1 MKRWHKSVDI
11 LLDTLAELAQ
21 HKLRTLLTLLGMIF
35 GVGAVIAMLNI
46 GEGAEREALKMIDSM
61 GLHNLIIN
69 AKEFDEKE
77 LQEQRK
83 HSVGLSIRDGEITV
97 NTIPF
102 IESYSAQKTI
112 DTYSIFSAQ
121 GKSNGEALGVSA
133 HFFALSKFKLAEG
146 RVLTKSDD
154 TRFSQV
160 ALMGATSAK
169 QLFPLGNA
177 IGSNIKINHLWFKVV
192 GVLQAPFLKKEEFQ
206 GIKLGGEQN
215 QVFIPLNTALHKFP
229 AKNLSSE
236 ISSLKLQVRDGV
248 DPVAA
253 AKAVSHLLQR
263 RHNKVDDY
271 NIVVPAALLAQQK
284 QTQQI
289 FNIVMSCVAGISLLV
304 GGIGIMNIMLAT
316 VLERTKEIGLL
327 RAVGATQ
334 KDIRTQFM
342 AESFTISIMG
352 GLLGILFGILLS
364 ELISLYSEWA
374 VSWSLTAIVLSFSIC
389 ALVGLVFGVYPA
401 IKASKLDPIE
411 ALQSD

>member
-1 MKRWHKSVDI
+1 MKYFNL
-11 LLDTLAELAQ
+11 LLDTLSELAQ

-35 GVGAVIAMLNI
+35 GVGAVISMLNI
-46 GEGAEREALKMIDSM
+46 GEGAEREALKMIDNM

-77 LQEQRK
+77 LREQRK
-83 HSVGLSIRDGEITV
+83 HSMGLSIYDGKIAV
-97 NTIPF
+97 AAMPF
-102 IESYSAQKTI
+102 VTAFSAQKVI
-112 DTYSIFSAQ
+112 ETYSIFSAE
-121 GKSNGEALGVSA
+121 GKSSGAAVGVSSN
-133 HFFALSKFKLAEG
+133 FFTLSKFNLANG
-146 RVLTKSDD
+146 RVLKQSDEQA
-154 TRFSQV
+154 FSQV
-160 ALMGATSAK
+160 VLLGAGAAK

-177 IGSNIKINHLWFKVV
+177 IGKNIKINSQWFNVV
-192 GVLQAPFLKKEEFQ
+192 GVLKAPFLKKTEFQ
-206 GIKLGGEQN
+206 GMKLGGEQN
-215 QVFIPLNTALHKFP
+215 QVFIPLTTALHKFP
-229 AKNLSSE
+229 VKNLASE
-236 ISSLKLQVRDGV
+236 ITSLKLQIDKNV
-248 DPVAA
+248 DSIAA
-253 AKAVSHLLQR
+253 AKAVSHLLHR
-263 RHNKVDDY
+263 RHNQVDDY
-271 NIVVPAALLAQQK
+271 TMVIPAALLAQQK

-334 KDIRTQFM
+334 KDIRIQFV

-352 GLLGILFGILLS
+352 GLLGVIFGLFLS
-364 ELISLYSEWA
+364 ELISIYSQWA
-374 VSWSLTAIVLSFSIC
+374 VSWSITAIILSFSIC